1 MYYLL
6 FVQIDELGLDATER
20 RFAQCWIDIDIHCIH
35 QSISIARNA
44 RGKRVLDLLQAFEAV
59 LTRGFDGLQWIGDG
73 IAVSLVTVEEI
84 PAISKAR
91 AKIVAA

>member
-6 FVQIDELGLDATER
+6 FVQVDELGLDATECC
-20 RFAQCWIDIDIHCIH
+20 FTQCWIDINIHCIH

-44 RGKRVLDLLQAFEAV
+44 GGKRIFYLLQAFEAV

-73 IAVSLVTVEEI
+73 IAA
-84 PAISKAR
+84 PW
-91 AKIVAA
+91 